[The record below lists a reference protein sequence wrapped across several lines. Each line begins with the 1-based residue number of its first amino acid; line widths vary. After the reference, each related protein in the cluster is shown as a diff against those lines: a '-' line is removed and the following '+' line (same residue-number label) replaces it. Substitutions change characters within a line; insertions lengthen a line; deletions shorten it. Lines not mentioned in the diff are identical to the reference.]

1 MGQSAV
7 ARQTTPSLTM
17 KFLVVLALSGLAMAE
32 PEAEADPAL
41 LYGQYGYGGFGYP
54 YAYGYGLRK
63 AYAAWNPYRAL
74 HYRRHYY
81 GKREAEAEPKPEAD
95 PQVPPLQHPVP
106 IQGGWISVQAL
117 QDITPD
123 HPIYSV
129 QNLQTPQV
137 QDYSSPYSQYYK
149 REAEPKP
156 EADPQMLLNGF
167 QQAFPV
173 NQQTI
178 VHQANPI
185 QTIQKTYVQQ
195 ATPIQT
201 VQTNTFH
208 QQQPLTQTVHTKTF
222 HQQPIHTQT
231 VQQTFQQQPVISYSV
246 DQAFPVAQQTF
257 HQQPMTTVLR
267 DAIVQEATPVQAVFN
282 PVQNLQTP
290 LVQAF
295 PASQNTFTNTHI
307 IAKREAEAEAEAD
320 PALLIHTNNGLLT
333 PNTPLVYSN
342 AAIPAAIPGI
352 PKVYTTAFTQPST
365 LVQSVQSPLLQAVQ
379 SPLLKTVIPSVQA
392 GVYQAGP
399 NCVDHMGFAIP
410 C

>member
-7 ARQTTPSLTM
+7 TRQTTPSLTM

-41 LYGQYGYGGFGYP
+41 LYGQYGYGGLGYP
-54 YAYGYGLRK
+54 TAYGYGLRR

-81 GKREAEAEPKPEAD
+81 GKREAEAEPKA
-95 PQVPPLQHPVP
+95 
-106 IQGGWISVQAL
+106 
-117 QDITPD
+117 
-123 HPIYSV
+123 
-129 QNLQTPQV
+129 
-137 QDYSSPYSQYYK
+137 
-149 REAEPKP
+149 

-167 QQAFPV
+167 QQAFPAA
-173 NQQTI
+173 QQTI

-185 QTIQKTYVQQ
+185 QTIQTK
-195 ATPIQT
+195 
-201 VQTNTFH
+201 TFH
-208 QQQPLTQTVHTKTF
+208 QQQPITQTVQTKTF

-257 HQQPMTTVLR
+257 HQQPMQTVLR
-267 DAIVQEATPVQAVFN
+267 DGIVQEATPVQAVFN

-295 PASQNTFTNTHI
+295 PSQNTFTNTHI
-307 IAKREAEAEAEAD
+307 IAKREAEAEAD

-342 AAIPAAIPGI
+342 AAIPAAIPQV
-352 PKVYTTAFTQPST
+352 PQVYTTAFAQPST
-365 LVQSVQSPLLQAVQ
+365 LVQSVQSPLIQTVQSPLLQAVQ
-379 SPLLKTVIPSVQA
+379 SPLLETVIPSVQA
-392 GVYQAGP
+392 GVYQAGL
-399 NCVDHMGFAIP
+399 NCVDQMGFAIH

>member
-7 ARQTTPSLTM
+7 TRQTTPSLTM

-95 PQVPPLQHPVP
+95 PQ
-106 IQGGWISVQAL
+106 
-117 QDITPD
+117 
-123 HPIYSV
+123 
-129 QNLQTPQV
+129 
-137 QDYSSPYSQYYK
+137 
-149 REAEPKP
+149 
-156 EADPQMLLNGF
+156 MLLNGF
-167 QQAFPV
+167 QQTFPV

-208 QQQPLTQTVHTKTF
+208 QQQPIAQTVQTKTF

-231 VQQTFQQQPVISYSV
+231 VQQTFQHQPVISYSV

-267 DAIVQEATPVQAVFN
+267 DAIVQETTPVQAVFN

-307 IAKREAEAEAEAD
+307 IAKREAEAEAD

-333 PNTPLVYSN
+333 PNTPLVYS
-342 AAIPAAIPGI
+342 
-352 PKVYTTAFTQPST
+352 TAFTQPST
-365 LVQSVQSPLLQAVQ
+365 LVQSVQSPLIQAVQ
-379 SPLLKTVIPSVQA
+379 SPLLKT
-392 GVYQAGP
+392 
-399 NCVDHMGFAIP
+399 
-410 C
+410 

>member
-7 ARQTTPSLTM
+7 TRQTTPSLTM

-41 LYGQYGYGGFGYP
+41 LYGQYGYGGLGYP
-54 YAYGYGLRK
+54 TAYGYGLRR

-81 GKREAEAEPKPEAD
+81 GKREAEAEPKA
-95 PQVPPLQHPVP
+95 
-106 IQGGWISVQAL
+106 
-117 QDITPD
+117 
-123 HPIYSV
+123 
-129 QNLQTPQV
+129 
-137 QDYSSPYSQYYK
+137 
-149 REAEPKP
+149 

-167 QQAFPV
+167 QQAFPAA
-173 NQQTI
+173 QQTI
-178 VHQANPI
+178 VH
-185 QTIQKTYVQQ
+185 Q

-201 VQTNTFH
+201 VQTKTFH
-208 QQQPLTQTVHTKTF
+208 QQQPITQTVQTKTF

-257 HQQPMTTVLR
+257 HQQPMQTVLR
-267 DAIVQEATPVQAVFN
+267 DGIVQEATPVQAVFN
-282 PVQNLQTP
+282 SVQNLQTP

-295 PASQNTFTNTHI
+295 PSQNTFTSTHI
-307 IAKREAEAEAEAD
+307 IAKREAEAEAD
-320 PALLIHTNNGLLT
+320 PALLIHTNNGL
-333 PNTPLVYSN
+333 NAPLVYSN
-342 AAIPAAIPGI
+342 AAIPAAIPQM
-352 PKVYTTAFTQPST
+352 PQVYTTAFTQPST
-365 LVQSVQSPLLQAVQ
+365 LVQSVQSPLIQTVQSPLLQTVQ

-392 GVYQAGP
+392 GVYQAGL
-399 NCVDHMGFAIP
+399 NCVDQMGFAIH

>member
-7 ARQTTPSLTM
+7 TRQTTPSLTM
-17 KFLVVLALSGLAMAE
+17 KFLAVLALTGLAMAE

-54 YAYGYGLRK
+54 YAYGYGLRR

-95 PQVPPLQHPVP
+95 PQ
-106 IQGGWISVQAL
+106 
-117 QDITPD
+117 
-123 HPIYSV
+123 
-129 QNLQTPQV
+129 
-137 QDYSSPYSQYYK
+137 
-149 REAEPKP
+149 
-156 EADPQMLLNGF
+156 MLLNGF
-167 QQAFPV
+167 QQAFPAA
-173 NQQTI
+173 QQTI

-185 QTIQKTYVQQ
+185 QTIQKTFVQQ
-195 ATPIQT
+195 AAPIQT
-201 VQTNTFH
+201 VQTKTFH
-208 QQQPLTQTVHTKTF
+208 QQQPITQTVQTKTF

-231 VQQTFQQQPVISYSV
+231 VQQQPVISYSI

-257 HQQPMTTVLR
+257 HQQPMQTVLR
-267 DAIVQEATPVQAVFN
+267 DGIVQEATPVQAVFN

-295 PASQNTFTNTHI
+295 PSQKTFTNTHI
-307 IAKREAEAEAEAD
+307 IAKREAEAEAD

-342 AAIPAAIPGI
+342 AAIPAAIPQV
-352 PKVYTTAFTQPST
+352 PQVYTTAFAQPST
-365 LVQSVQSPLLQAVQ
+365 LVQSVQSPLLQSVQ

-399 NCVDHMGFAIP
+399 NCVDQMGFAIH

>member
-7 ARQTTPSLTM
+7 TRQTTPSLTM

-63 AYAAWNPYRAL
+63 AYTAWNPYRSL

-81 GKREAEAEPKPEAD
+81 GKREA
-95 PQVPPLQHPVP
+95 
-106 IQGGWISVQAL
+106 
-117 QDITPD
+117 
-123 HPIYSV
+123 
-129 QNLQTPQV
+129 
-137 QDYSSPYSQYYK
+137 
-149 REAEPKP
+149 EAEPKP

-185 QTIQKTYVQQ
+185 QTIQKTFVQQ

-208 QQQPLTQTVHTKTF
+208 QQQP
-222 HQQPIHTQT
+222 HTQT

-257 HQQPMTTVLR
+257 HQQPMQTVLR

-282 PVQNLQTP
+282 SVQNLQTP

-295 PASQNTFTNTHI
+295 PSQNTFTNTHI
-307 IAKREAEAEAEAD
+307 IAKREAEAEAD
-320 PALLIHTNNGLLT
+320 PALLIHTNNGL
-333 PNTPLVYSN
+333 NAPLVYSN
-342 AAIPAAIPGI
+342 AAIPQAPQ
-352 PKVYTTAFTQPST
+352 VYTTAFAQPST
-365 LVQSVQSPLLQAVQ
+365 LVQSVQAVQSPLIQAVQ
-379 SPLLKTVIPSVQA
+379 SPLLQTVIPSVQA

-399 NCVDHMGFAIP
+399 NC
-410 C
+410 

>member
-7 ARQTTPSLTM
+7 TRQTTPSLTM

-63 AYAAWNPYRAL
+63 AYAAWNPYRSL

-81 GKREAEAEPKPEAD
+81 GKREA
-95 PQVPPLQHPVP
+95 
-106 IQGGWISVQAL
+106 
-117 QDITPD
+117 
-123 HPIYSV
+123 
-129 QNLQTPQV
+129 
-137 QDYSSPYSQYYK
+137 
-149 REAEPKP
+149 EAEPKP

-195 ATPIQT
+195 AAPIQT
-201 VQTNTFH
+201 VQTKTFH
-208 QQQPLTQTVHTKTF
+208 QQQPITQTVQTKTF

-231 VQQTFQQQPVISYSV
+231 VQQTFQQQPVIAYSV

-257 HQQPMTTVLR
+257 HQQPMQT
-267 DAIVQEATPVQAVFN
+267 VFN

-295 PASQNTFTNTHI
+295 PSQNTFTNTHI
-307 IAKREAEAEAEAD
+307 IAKRGAEAEAD
-320 PALLIHTNNGLLT
+320 PALLIHTNNGL
-333 PNTPLVYSN
+333 NAPLVYSN
-342 AAIPAAIPGI
+342 AAVPQAPQ
-352 PKVYTTAFTQPST
+352 VYTTAFAQPST
-365 LVQSVQSPLLQAVQ
+365 LVQSVQAVQSPLIQAVQ
-379 SPLLKTVIPSVQA
+379 SPLIQTVMPSAQA

-399 NCVDHMGFAIP
+399 NCVDQMGFPIH

>member
-7 ARQTTPSLTM
+7 TRQTTPSLTM

-41 LYGQYGYGGFGYP
+41 LYGQYGYGGLGYP
-54 YAYGYGLRK
+54 TAYGYGLRR

-81 GKREAEAEPKPEAD
+81 GKREAEAEPKA
-95 PQVPPLQHPVP
+95 
-106 IQGGWISVQAL
+106 
-117 QDITPD
+117 
-123 HPIYSV
+123 
-129 QNLQTPQV
+129 
-137 QDYSSPYSQYYK
+137 
-149 REAEPKP
+149 

-178 VHQANPI
+178 VHQA
-185 QTIQKTYVQQ
+185 
-195 ATPIQT
+195 APIQT
-201 VQTNTFH
+201 VQTKTFH
-208 QQQPLTQTVHTKTF
+208 QQQPITQTVQTKTF

-231 VQQTFQQQPVISYSV
+231 VQQTFQQQPVIAYSV

-295 PASQNTFTNTHI
+295 PSQNTFTNTHI
-307 IAKREAEAEAEAD
+307 IAKREAEAEAD
-320 PALLIHTNNGLLT
+320 PALLIHTNNGL
-333 PNTPLVYSN
+333 NAPLVYSN
-342 AAIPAAIPGI
+342 AAIPAAIP
-352 PKVYTTAFTQPST
+352 
-365 LVQSVQSPLLQAVQ
+365 
-379 SPLLKTVIPSVQA
+379 
-392 GVYQAGP
+392 
-399 NCVDHMGFAIP
+399 
-410 C
+410 

>member
-7 ARQTTPSLTM
+7 TRPTTPSLTM

-41 LYGQYGYGGFGYP
+41 LYGQYGYGGLGYP
-54 YAYGYGLRK
+54 TAYGYGLRR

-81 GKREAEAEPKPEAD
+81 GKREAEAEPKA
-95 PQVPPLQHPVP
+95 
-106 IQGGWISVQAL
+106 
-117 QDITPD
+117 
-123 HPIYSV
+123 
-129 QNLQTPQV
+129 
-137 QDYSSPYSQYYK
+137 
-149 REAEPKP
+149 

-167 QQAFPV
+167 QQAFPAA
-173 NQQTI
+173 QQTI
-178 VHQANPI
+178 VHQA
-185 QTIQKTYVQQ
+185 
-195 ATPIQT
+195 APIQT
-201 VQTNTFH
+201 VQTKTFH
-208 QQQPLTQTVHTKTF
+208 QQQPITQTVQTKTF

-231 VQQTFQQQPVISYSV
+231 VQQTFQQQPVISYSI

-282 PVQNLQTP
+282 SAQNLQTP

-295 PASQNTFTNTHI
+295 PSQNTFTNTHI
-307 IAKREAEAEAEAD
+307 IAKREAEAEAD
-320 PALLIHTNNGLLT
+320 PALLIHTNNGL
-333 PNTPLVYSN
+333 NAPLVYSN
-342 AAIPAAIPGI
+342 AAIPQAPQ
-352 PKVYTTAFTQPST
+352 VYTTAFAQPST
-365 LVQSVQSPLLQAVQ
+365 LVQSVQAVQSPLIQAVQ
-379 SPLLKTVIPSVQA
+379 SPLLKTVMPSVQA

-399 NCVDHMGFAIP
+399 NCVDQMGFPIH

>member
-7 ARQTTPSLTM
+7 TRQTTPSLTM

-54 YAYGYGLRK
+54 YAYGYGLRR

-81 GKREAEAEPKPEAD
+81 GKREA
-95 PQVPPLQHPVP
+95 
-106 IQGGWISVQAL
+106 
-117 QDITPD
+117 
-123 HPIYSV
+123 
-129 QNLQTPQV
+129 
-137 QDYSSPYSQYYK
+137 
-149 REAEPKP
+149 EAEPKP

-208 QQQPLTQTVHTKTF
+208 QQQPITQTVQTKTF
-222 HQQPIHTQT
+222 HQQPIH
-231 VQQTFQQQPVISYSV
+231 
-246 DQAFPVAQQTF
+246 
-257 HQQPMTTVLR
+257 TVLR

-282 PVQNLQTP
+282 SAQNLRTP

-295 PASQNTFTNTHI
+295 PSQNTFTNTHI
-307 IAKREAEAEAEAD
+307 IAKREAEAEAD
-320 PALLIHTNNGLLT
+320 PALLIHTNNGL
-333 PNTPLVYSN
+333 NAPLVYSN
-342 AAIPAAIPGI
+342 AAIPAAIPQV
-352 PKVYTTAFTQPST
+352 PQVYTTAFAQPST
-365 LVQSVQSPLLQAVQ
+365 LVQSVQSPLIQTVQSPLLQAVQ
-379 SPLLKTVIPSVQA
+379 SPLLQTVIPSVQA
-392 GVYQAGP
+392 GVYQAGL
-399 NCVDHMGFAIP
+399 NCVDQMGFAIH
-410 C
+410 

>member
-1 MGQSAV
+1 
-7 ARQTTPSLTM
+7 M

-41 LYGQYGYGGFGYP
+41 LYGQYGYG
-54 YAYGYGLRK
+54 LRK

-81 GKREAEAEPKPEAD
+81 GKRE
-95 PQVPPLQHPVP
+95 
-106 IQGGWISVQAL
+106 
-117 QDITPD
+117 T
-123 HPIYSV
+123 
-129 QNLQTPQV
+129 
-137 QDYSSPYSQYYK
+137 
-149 REAEPKP
+149 EAEPKP

-195 ATPIQT
+195 AAPIQT
-201 VQTNTFH
+201 VQTKTFH
-208 QQQPLTQTVHTKTF
+208 QQQPISQTVHTKTF

-267 DAIVQEATPVQAVFN
+267 GDAIVQEATPVQAVFN

-295 PASQNTFTNTHI
+295 PSQNTFTNTHI
-307 IAKREAEAEAEAD
+307 IAKREAEAEAD
-320 PALLIHTNNGLLT
+320 PALLIHTNNGL
-333 PNTPLVYSN
+333 NAPLVYSN
-342 AAIPAAIPGI
+342 AAIPQAPQ
-352 PKVYTTAFTQPST
+352 VYTTAFAQPST
-365 LVQSVQSPLLQAVQ
+365 LVQSVQAVQSPLIQAVQ
-379 SPLLKTVIPSVQA
+379 SPLLQTVMPSAQA

-399 NCVDHMGFAIP
+399 NCVDHMGFAIH

>member
-7 ARQTTPSLTM
+7 TRQTTPSLTM

-41 LYGQYGYGGFGYP
+41 LYGQYGYGGLGYP
-54 YAYGYGLRK
+54 TAYGYGLRR

-81 GKREAEAEPKPEAD
+81 GKREAEAEPKA
-95 PQVPPLQHPVP
+95 
-106 IQGGWISVQAL
+106 
-117 QDITPD
+117 
-123 HPIYSV
+123 
-129 QNLQTPQV
+129 
-137 QDYSSPYSQYYK
+137 
-149 REAEPKP
+149 

-167 QQAFPV
+167 QQAFPAA
-173 NQQTI
+173 QQTI

-185 QTIQKTYVQQ
+185 QTIQKTFVQQ
-195 ATPIQT
+195 AAPIQT

-208 QQQPLTQTVHTKTF
+208 QQQPITQTVQTKTF

-231 VQQTFQQQPVISYSV
+231 VQHQPVISYSV

-295 PASQNTFTNTHI
+295 PSQNTFTNTHI
-307 IAKREAEAEAEAD
+307 IAKREAEAEAD
-320 PALLIHTNNGLLT
+320 PALLIHTNNGL
-333 PNTPLVYSN
+333 NAPLVYSN
-342 AAIPAAIPGI
+342 AAIPQAPQ
-352 PKVYTTAFTQPST
+352 VYTTAFAQPST
-365 LVQSVQSPLLQAVQ
+365 LVQSVQTVQ
-379 SPLLKTVIPSVQA
+379 SPLIQTVQSP
-392 GVYQAGP
+392 
-399 NCVDHMGFAIP
+399 
-410 C
+410 

>member
-7 ARQTTPSLTM
+7 TRQTTPSLTM

-95 PQVPPLQHPVP
+95 PQ
-106 IQGGWISVQAL
+106 
-117 QDITPD
+117 
-123 HPIYSV
+123 
-129 QNLQTPQV
+129 
-137 QDYSSPYSQYYK
+137 
-149 REAEPKP
+149 
-156 EADPQMLLNGF
+156 MLLNGF

-185 QTIQKTYVQQ
+185 QTIQ
-195 ATPIQT
+195 
-201 VQTNTFH
+201 
-208 QQQPLTQTVHTKTF
+208 
-222 HQQPIHTQT
+222 
-231 VQQTFQQQPVISYSV
+231 QTFQHQPVISYSV

-295 PASQNTFTNTHI
+295 PSQTPFTNTHI
-307 IAKREAEAEAEAD
+307 IAKREAEAEAD
-320 PALLIHTNNGLLT
+320 PALLIHANNGLLT

-342 AAIPAAIPGI
+342 AAIPAAIPGV

-365 LVQSVQSPLLQAVQ
+365 LVQSVQSPLIQTVQ
-379 SPLLKTVIPSVQA
+379 SPLLKTVIPTVQG

>member
-7 ARQTTPSLTM
+7 TRQTTPSLTM

-54 YAYGYGLRK
+54 YAYGYGLRR

-95 PQVPPLQHPVP
+95 PQ
-106 IQGGWISVQAL
+106 
-117 QDITPD
+117 
-123 HPIYSV
+123 
-129 QNLQTPQV
+129 
-137 QDYSSPYSQYYK
+137 
-149 REAEPKP
+149 
-156 EADPQMLLNGF
+156 MLLNGF
-167 QQAFPV
+167 QQTFPV

-201 VQTNTFH
+201 VQTN
-208 QQQPLTQTVHTKTF
+208 TF

-267 DAIVQEATPVQAVFN
+267 DAIVQETTPVQA
-282 PVQNLQTP
+282 
-290 LVQAF
+290 F
-295 PASQNTFTNTHI
+295 PSQNTFTNTHI
-307 IAKREAEAEAEAD
+307 IAKREAEAEAD
-320 PALLIHTNNGLLT
+320 PALLIHTNNGL
-333 PNTPLVYSN
+333 NAPLVYSN
-342 AAIPAAIPGI
+342 AAIPQAPQ
-352 PKVYTTAFTQPST
+352 VYTTAFAQPST
-365 LVQSVQSPLLQAVQ
+365 LVQSVQAVQSPLIQAVQ
-379 SPLLKTVIPSVQA
+379 SPLLKTVMPSVQA

-399 NCVDHMGFAIP
+399 NCVDQMGFPI
-410 C
+410 

>member
-7 ARQTTPSLTM
+7 TRQTTPSLTM
-17 KFLVVLALSGLAMAE
+17 KFLVVLALTGLAMAE

-95 PQVPPLQHPVP
+95 PQ
-106 IQGGWISVQAL
+106 
-117 QDITPD
+117 
-123 HPIYSV
+123 
-129 QNLQTPQV
+129 
-137 QDYSSPYSQYYK
+137 
-149 REAEPKP
+149 
-156 EADPQMLLNGF
+156 MLLNGF

-208 QQQPLTQTVHTKTF
+208 QQQPITQTV
-222 HQQPIHTQT
+222 QTQT
-231 VQQTFQQQPVISYSV
+231 VQQTFQQQPVISYSI

-295 PASQNTFTNTHI
+295 PSQNTFTNTHI
-307 IAKREAEAEAEAD
+307 IAKREAEAEAD
-320 PALLIHTNNGLLT
+320 PALLIHTNNGL
-333 PNTPLVYSN
+333 NAPLVYSN
-342 AAIPAAIPGI
+342 AAIPAAIPQV
-352 PKVYTTAFTQPST
+352 PQVYTTAFAQPST
-365 LVQSVQSPLLQAVQ
+365 LVQSVQSPLIQTVQSPLLQAVQ

-392 GVYQAGP
+392 GVYQAGL
-399 NCVDHMGFAIP
+399 NCVDQMGFAIH

>member
-7 ARQTTPSLTM
+7 TRQTTPSLTM

-54 YAYGYGLRK
+54 YAYGYGLRR

-95 PQVPPLQHPVP
+95 PQ
-106 IQGGWISVQAL
+106 I
-117 QDITPD
+117 
-123 HPIYSV
+123 
-129 QNLQTPQV
+129 
-137 QDYSSPYSQYYK
+137 
-149 REAEPKP
+149 
-156 EADPQMLLNGF
+156 LLNGF

-201 VQTNTFH
+201 VQTKTFH
-208 QQQPLTQTVHTKTF
+208 QQQPLTQTVQTKTF

-307 IAKREAEAEAEAD
+307 IAKREAEAEAD

-342 AAIPAAIPGI
+342 AAIPAAIPGV

-365 LVQSVQSPLLQAVQ
+365 LVQSVQSPLIQAVQ

>member
-1 MGQSAV
+1 
-7 ARQTTPSLTM
+7 M

-41 LYGQYGYGGFGYP
+41 LYGQYGYG
-54 YAYGYGLRK
+54 LRK
-63 AYAAWNPYRAL
+63 AYAAWNPYRSL

-81 GKREAEAEPKPEAD
+81 GKREA
-95 PQVPPLQHPVP
+95 
-106 IQGGWISVQAL
+106 
-117 QDITPD
+117 
-123 HPIYSV
+123 
-129 QNLQTPQV
+129 
-137 QDYSSPYSQYYK
+137 
-149 REAEPKP
+149 EAEPKP

-195 ATPIQT
+195 AAPIQT
-201 VQTNTFH
+201 VQTKTFH
-208 QQQPLTQTVHTKTF
+208 QQQPISQTVHTKTF

-295 PASQNTFTNTHI
+295 PSQNTFTNTHI
-307 IAKREAEAEAEAD
+307 IAKREAEAEAD
-320 PALLIHTNNGLLT
+320 PALLIHTNNGL
-333 PNTPLVYSN
+333 NAPLVYSN
-342 AAIPAAIPGI
+342 AAIPAAIPQV
-352 PKVYTTAFTQPST
+352 PQVYTTAFAQPST
-365 LVQSVQSPLLQAVQ
+365 LVQSVQSPLIQTVQ
-379 SPLLKTVIPSVQA
+379 SPLIQTVMPSVQA

-399 NCVDHMGFAIP
+399 HCVDQMGFAIH

>member
-7 ARQTTPSLTM
+7 TRQTTPSLTM

-81 GKREAEAEPKPEAD
+81 GKREAEAEPKA
-95 PQVPPLQHPVP
+95 
-106 IQGGWISVQAL
+106 
-117 QDITPD
+117 
-123 HPIYSV
+123 
-129 QNLQTPQV
+129 
-137 QDYSSPYSQYYK
+137 
-149 REAEPKP
+149 

-167 QQAFPV
+167 QQAFPAA
-173 NQQTI
+173 QQTI

-201 VQTNTFH
+201 VQT
-208 QQQPLTQTVHTKTF
+208 K
-222 HQQPIHTQT
+222 
-231 VQQTFQQQPVISYSV
+231 
-246 DQAFPVAQQTF
+246 TF

-295 PASQNTFTNTHI
+295 PSQNTFTNTHI
-307 IAKREAEAEAEAD
+307 IAKREAEAEAD

-333 PNTPLVYSN
+333 PNT
-342 AAIPAAIPGI
+342 
-352 PKVYTTAFTQPST
+352 
-365 LVQSVQSPLLQAVQ
+365 
-379 SPLLKTVIPSVQA
+379 
-392 GVYQAGP
+392 
-399 NCVDHMGFAIP
+399 
-410 C
+410 

>member
-1 MGQSAV
+1 MERSQSAV
-7 ARQTTPSLTM
+7 TRQTTPSLTM

-41 LYGQYGYGGFGYP
+41 LYGQYGYGGLGYP
-54 YAYGYGLRK
+54 TAYGYGLRR

-81 GKREAEAEPKPEAD
+81 GKREAEAEPKA
-95 PQVPPLQHPVP
+95 
-106 IQGGWISVQAL
+106 
-117 QDITPD
+117 
-123 HPIYSV
+123 
-129 QNLQTPQV
+129 
-137 QDYSSPYSQYYK
+137 
-149 REAEPKP
+149 

-185 QTIQKTYVQQ
+185 QTIQKTFVQQ
-195 ATPIQT
+195 AAPIQT
-201 VQTNTFH
+201 VQTKTFH
-208 QQQPLTQTVHTKTF
+208 QQQPITQTVQTKTF

-267 DAIVQEATPVQAVFN
+267 DGIVQEATPVQAVFN
-282 PVQNLQTP
+282 SAQNLQTP

-295 PASQNTFTNTHI
+295 PSQNTFTNTHI
-307 IAKREAEAEAEAD
+307 IAKREAEAEAD
-320 PALLIHTNNGLLT
+320 PALLIHTNNGL
-333 PNTPLVYSN
+333 NAPLVYSN
-342 AAIPAAIPGI
+342 AAIPAAIPQV
-352 PKVYTTAFTQPST
+352 PQVYTTAFAQPST
-365 LVQSVQSPLLQAVQ
+365 LVQSVQAVQSPLIQAVQ
-379 SPLLKTVIPSVQA
+379 SPLIQTVMPSVQA
-392 GVYQAGP
+392 GVYQAGL
-399 NCVDHMGFAIP
+399 NCVDQMGFAIH

>member
-1 MGQSAV
+1 
-7 ARQTTPSLTM
+7 M

-41 LYGQYGYGGFGYP
+41 LYGQYGYG
-54 YAYGYGLRK
+54 LRK
-63 AYAAWNPYRAL
+63 AYAAWNPYRSL

-81 GKREAEAEPKPEAD
+81 GKREA
-95 PQVPPLQHPVP
+95 
-106 IQGGWISVQAL
+106 
-117 QDITPD
+117 
-123 HPIYSV
+123 
-129 QNLQTPQV
+129 
-137 QDYSSPYSQYYK
+137 
-149 REAEPKP
+149 EAEPKP

-195 ATPIQT
+195 AAPIQT
-201 VQTNTFH
+201 VQTKTFH
-208 QQQPLTQTVHTKTF
+208 QQQPISQTVHTKTF

-267 DAIVQEATPVQAVFN
+267 GDAIVQEATPVQAVFN

-295 PASQNTFTNTHI
+295 PSQNTFTNTHI
-307 IAKREAEAEAEAD
+307 IAKREAEAEAD
-320 PALLIHTNNGLLT
+320 PALLIHTNNGL
-333 PNTPLVYSN
+333 NAPLVYSN
-342 AAIPAAIPGI
+342 AAIPQAPQ
-352 PKVYTTAFTQPST
+352 VYTTAFAQPST
-365 LVQSVQSPLLQAVQ
+365 LVQSVQAVQSPLIQAVQ
-379 SPLLKTVIPSVQA
+379 SPLLQTVMPSAQA

-399 NCVDHMGFAIP
+399 NCVDHMGFAIH

>member
-7 ARQTTPSLTM
+7 TRQTTPSLTM

-41 LYGQYGYGGFGYP
+41 LYGQYGYGGLGYP
-54 YAYGYGLRK
+54 TAYGYGLRR

-81 GKREAEAEPKPEAD
+81 GKREAEAEPKA
-95 PQVPPLQHPVP
+95 
-106 IQGGWISVQAL
+106 
-117 QDITPD
+117 
-123 HPIYSV
+123 
-129 QNLQTPQV
+129 
-137 QDYSSPYSQYYK
+137 
-149 REAEPKP
+149 

-167 QQAFPV
+167 QQAFPAA
-173 NQQTI
+173 QQTI

-185 QTIQKTYVQQ
+185 QTIQKTFVQQ
-195 ATPIQT
+195 AAPIQT
-201 VQTNTFH
+201 VQTKTFH
-208 QQQPLTQTVHTKTF
+208 QQQPITQTV
-222 HQQPIHTQT
+222 QTQT
-231 VQQTFQQQPVISYSV
+231 VQQTFQQQPVISYSI

-282 PVQNLQTP
+282 SAQNLQTP

-295 PASQNTFTNTHI
+295 PSQNTFTNTHI
-307 IAKREAEAEAEAD
+307 IAKREAEAEAD
-320 PALLIHTNNGLLT
+320 PALLIHTNNGL
-333 PNTPLVYSN
+333 NAPLVYSN
-342 AAIPAAIPGI
+342 AAIPQAPQ
-352 PKVYTTAFTQPST
+352 VYTTAFAQPST
-365 LVQSVQSPLLQAVQ
+365 LVQSVQAVQSPLIQAVQ
-379 SPLLKTVIPSVQA
+379 SPLLQTVIPSVQA

-399 NCVDHMGFAIP
+399 NCVDQMGFAIH

>member
-7 ARQTTPSLTM
+7 TRQTTPSLTM

-54 YAYGYGLRK
+54 TAYGYGLRK
-63 AYAAWNPYRAL
+63 AYAAWNPYRSL

-95 PQVPPLQHPVP
+95 PQ
-106 IQGGWISVQAL
+106 
-117 QDITPD
+117 
-123 HPIYSV
+123 
-129 QNLQTPQV
+129 
-137 QDYSSPYSQYYK
+137 
-149 REAEPKP
+149 
-156 EADPQMLLNGF
+156 MLLNGF
-167 QQAFPV
+167 QQTFPV

-201 VQTNTFH
+201 VHTNTFH
-208 QQQPLTQTVHTKTF
+208 QQQPLTQTVQTKTF
-222 HQQPIHTQT
+222 H
-231 VQQTFQQQPVISYSV
+231 QQTFQQQPVIAYSV

-282 PVQNLQTP
+282 
-290 LVQAF
+290 
-295 PASQNTFTNTHI
+295 S
-307 IAKREAEAEAEAD
+307 
-320 PALLIHTNNGLLT
+320 
-333 PNTPLVYSN
+333 
-342 AAIPAAIPGI
+342 
-352 PKVYTTAFTQPST
+352 
-365 LVQSVQSPLLQAVQ
+365 
-379 SPLLKTVIPSVQA
+379 
-392 GVYQAGP
+392 
-399 NCVDHMGFAIP
+399 
-410 C
+410 

>member
-7 ARQTTPSLTM
+7 TRQTTPSLTM

-54 YAYGYGLRK
+54 TAYGYGLRK
-63 AYAAWNPYRAL
+63 AYTAWNPYRSL

-95 PQVPPLQHPVP
+95 PQ
-106 IQGGWISVQAL
+106 
-117 QDITPD
+117 
-123 HPIYSV
+123 
-129 QNLQTPQV
+129 
-137 QDYSSPYSQYYK
+137 
-149 REAEPKP
+149 
-156 EADPQMLLNGF
+156 MLLNGF
-167 QQAFPV
+167 QQTFPV

-208 QQQPLTQTVHTKTF
+208 QQQPITQTVQTKTF

-257 HQQPMTTVLR
+257 HQQPMQTVLR

-282 PVQNLQTP
+282 SVQNLQTP

-295 PASQNTFTNTHI
+295 PSQNSFTNTHI
-307 IAKREAEAEAEAD
+307 IAKREAEAEAD
-320 PALLIHTNNGLLT
+320 PALLIHTNNGL
-333 PNTPLVYSN
+333 NAPLVYSN
-342 AAIPAAIPGI
+342 AAIPAAIPQM
-352 PKVYTTAFTQPST
+352 PQVYTTAFTQPST
-365 LVQSVQSPLLQAVQ
+365 LVQSVQSPLIQTVQ

-392 GVYQAGP
+392 GVYQAGL
-399 NCVDHMGFAIP
+399 NCVDQMGFAIH

>member
-7 ARQTTPSLTM
+7 TRQTTPSLTM

-54 YAYGYGLRK
+54 YAYGYGLRR

-95 PQVPPLQHPVP
+95 PQ
-106 IQGGWISVQAL
+106 
-117 QDITPD
+117 
-123 HPIYSV
+123 
-129 QNLQTPQV
+129 
-137 QDYSSPYSQYYK
+137 
-149 REAEPKP
+149 
-156 EADPQMLLNGF
+156 MLLNGF
-167 QQAFPV
+167 QQTFPV

-185 QTIQKTYVQQ
+185 QTIQKAYVQQ
-195 ATPIQT
+195 ATP
-201 VQTNTFH
+201 
-208 QQQPLTQTVHTKTF
+208 
-222 HQQPIHTQT
+222 TQT

-267 DAIVQEATPVQAVFN
+267 DAIVQETTPVQAVFN

-295 PASQNTFTNTHI
+295 PSQTPFTNTHI
-307 IAKREAEAEAEAD
+307 IAKREAEAEAD
-320 PALLIHTNNGLLT
+320 PALLIHTNNGL
-333 PNTPLVYSN
+333 NAPLVYSN
-342 AAIPAAIPGI
+342 AAIPQAPQ
-352 PKVYTTAFTQPST
+352 VYTTAFAQPST
-365 LVQSVQSPLLQAVQ
+365 LVQSVQAVQSPLIQAVQ
-379 SPLLKTVIPSVQA
+379 SPLLKTVMPSVQA

-399 NCVDHMGFAIP
+399 NCVDQMGFPI
-410 C
+410 

>member
-7 ARQTTPSLTM
+7 TRQTTPSLTM

-74 HYRRHYY
+74 HYGRHYY
-81 GKREAEAEPKPEAD
+81 GKREA
-95 PQVPPLQHPVP
+95 
-106 IQGGWISVQAL
+106 
-117 QDITPD
+117 
-123 HPIYSV
+123 
-129 QNLQTPQV
+129 
-137 QDYSSPYSQYYK
+137 
-149 REAEPKP
+149 EAEPKP

-208 QQQPLTQTVHTKTF
+208 QQQPIAQTVQTKTF

-231 VQQTFQQQPVISYSV
+231 VQQTFQHQPVISYSV

-307 IAKREAEAEAEAD
+307 IAKREAEAEAD

-342 AAIPAAIPGI
+342 AAIPGV

-365 LVQSVQSPLLQAVQ
+365 LVQSVQSPLIQTVQ
-379 SPLLKTVIPSVQA
+379 SPLLKTVIPTVQA
-392 GVYQAGP
+392 GVYQ
-399 NCVDHMGFAIP
+399 
-410 C
+410 

>member
-7 ARQTTPSLTM
+7 TRQTTPSLTM

-63 AYAAWNPYRAL
+63 AYAAWNPYRSL

-81 GKREAEAEPKPEAD
+81 GKREA
-95 PQVPPLQHPVP
+95 
-106 IQGGWISVQAL
+106 
-117 QDITPD
+117 
-123 HPIYSV
+123 
-129 QNLQTPQV
+129 
-137 QDYSSPYSQYYK
+137 
-149 REAEPKP
+149 EAEPKP

-195 ATPIQT
+195 AAPIQT
-201 VQTNTFH
+201 VQTKTFH
-208 QQQPLTQTVHTKTF
+208 QQQPISQTVHTKTF

-282 PVQNLQTP
+282 SAQNLQTP

-295 PASQNTFTNTHI
+295 PSQNTFTNTHI
-307 IAKREAEAEAEAD
+307 IAKREAEAEAD
-320 PALLIHTNNGLLT
+320 PALLIHTNNGL
-333 PNTPLVYSN
+333 NAPLVYSN
-342 AAIPAAIPGI
+342 AAIPAAIPQV
-352 PKVYTTAFTQPST
+352 PQAYTTAFAQPST
-365 LVQSVQSPLLQAVQ
+365 LVQSVQSPLIQAVQ
-379 SPLLKTVIPSVQA
+379 SPRLKTVIPSVQA

-399 NCVDHMGFAIP
+399 NCVDQ
-410 C
+410 

>member
-1 MGQSAV
+1 
-7 ARQTTPSLTM
+7 
-17 KFLVVLALSGLAMAE
+17 MAE

-54 YAYGYGLRK
+54 TAYGYGLRK
-63 AYAAWNPYRAL
+63 AYAAWNPYRSL
-74 HYRRHYY
+74 HDRRHYY
-81 GKREAEAEPKPEAD
+81 GKRKA
-95 PQVPPLQHPVP
+95 
-106 IQGGWISVQAL
+106 
-117 QDITPD
+117 
-123 HPIYSV
+123 
-129 QNLQTPQV
+129 
-137 QDYSSPYSQYYK
+137 
-149 REAEPKP
+149 EAEPKP

-185 QTIQKTYVQQ
+185 
-195 ATPIQT
+195 
-201 VQTNTFH
+201 
-208 QQQPLTQTVHTKTF
+208 
-222 HQQPIHTQT
+222 HTQT
-231 VQQTFQQQPVISYSV
+231 VQQTFQQQPVIAYSV

-295 PASQNTFTNTHI
+295 PSQNTFTNTHI
-307 IAKREAEAEAEAD
+307 IAKREAEAEAD
-320 PALLIHTNNGLLT
+320 PALLIHTNNGL
-333 PNTPLVYSN
+333 NAPLVYSN
-342 AAIPAAIPGI
+342 AAIPQAPQ
-352 PKVYTTAFTQPST
+352 VYTTAFAQPST
-365 LVQSVQSPLLQAVQ
+365 LVQSVQAVQSPLIQAVQ
-379 SPLLKTVIPSVQA
+379 SPLLQTVMPSVQA

-399 NCVDHMGFAIP
+399 NCVDQMGFAIH